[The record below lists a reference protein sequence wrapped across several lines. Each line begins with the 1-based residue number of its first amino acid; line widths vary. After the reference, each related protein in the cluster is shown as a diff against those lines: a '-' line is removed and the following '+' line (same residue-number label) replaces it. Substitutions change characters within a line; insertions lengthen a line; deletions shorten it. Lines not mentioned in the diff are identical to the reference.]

1 MNVSPGSARSM
12 TGFGSSRLQ
21 NEDGVQ
27 SWEIRTINSRYLEVK
42 WRIPGYC
49 RRLENGWDKI
59 VRTYLTRGR
68 VDISLDVR
76 LTQPDAVC
84 PTLDTT
90 QARGMLNQMQEL
102 AKLTGLPFVPD
113 LNQLFL
119 HSGLWRDPSGDL
131 SEILVDSMTQGLH
144 AALKDVQQARLREGQ
159 ALSRDIFSRLERMT
173 EIMTKIRSQAVELAP
188 KRMEHLHERIDALLQ
203 SYNANRDGAPLV
215 LDESRM
221 LQELALLSDRLDVSE
236 EITRLAM
243 HLEEARRILGHVAD
257 PGRRLDFLFQECLR
271 EISTC
276 GNKTQ
281 DAEISR
287 DVVAFKAELEKC
299 REQIQNLE

>member
-1 MNVSPGSARSM
+1 MSVPTGSVRSM

-27 SWEIRTINSRYLEVK
+27 SWEIRTINSRYLEIK

-49 RRLENGWDKI
+49 RRLENGWEKI
-59 VRTYLTRGR
+59 VRSYLTRGR

-84 PTLDTT
+84 PTLDIT

-102 AKLTGLPFVPD
+102 AKLTDLPFQPD

-131 SEILVDSMTQGLH
+131 SERLVDYMSQGLH

-159 ALSRDIFSRLERMT
+159 TLSRDILSRLERMT
-173 EIMTKIRSQAVELAP
+173 DILVKIRSRTAGLVP
-188 KRMEHLHERIDALLQ
+188 KRMELLHERIDALIQ
-203 SYNANRDGAPLV
+203 SYNAHRDAGPLV
-215 LDESRM
+215 LDEPRM

-236 EITRLAM
+236 ELTRLAM
-243 HLEEARRILGHVAD
+243 HLEEARRILNHVAD
-257 PGRRLDFLFQECLR
+257 SGRRLDFLFQECLR